1 MLLKLDHRVF
11 DYLNVRLIAYLSDFL
26 GQIIISQRKVV
37 NNRNVLVLLC
47 SLWEKIGSF
56 LAMVNHLVAY
66 LFCDFGDQIVFFFTD
81 EVQKI
86 ESIVFAQMPVELWGR
101 AQANENP

>member
-1 MLLKLDHRVF
+1 
-11 DYLNVRLIAYLSDFL
+11 
-26 GQIIISQRKVV
+26 
-37 NNRNVLVLLC
+37 
-47 SLWEKIGSF
+47 
-56 LAMVNHLVAY
+56 MVNHLVAY